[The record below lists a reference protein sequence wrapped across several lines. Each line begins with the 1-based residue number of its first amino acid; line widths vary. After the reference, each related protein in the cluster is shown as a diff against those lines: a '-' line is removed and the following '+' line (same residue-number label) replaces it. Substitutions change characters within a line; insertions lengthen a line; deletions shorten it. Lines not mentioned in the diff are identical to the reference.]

1 MALRKPFVMS
11 SEGFQEELSTGDTL
25 SVPAITL
32 DSTGN
37 ITLSGGGE
45 VLGLPASPSAT
56 GAASKEYVD
65 AVVQGLDLHESV
77 VVRAN
82 ANVTIATPGSSIDS
96 VAMTVGDRFLADSQT
111 TPTQDGIYVWN
122 GAAVP
127 ATRATDW
134 PVGYSAAGAFV
145 FVEEGTDA
153 DSGFVC
159 TNNGGADVT
168 GTDDLVFSQFSGAG
182 QITAGTGL
190 TKTGNTINA
199 IGGNGI
205 TANANDLAVDPDTET
220 GGNIQAVNVTANGV
234 GVDISA
240 IAGTGLEADGSANLR
255 IAAAAAGD
263 GLSGGAGSALA
274 IHLEASNPSLQIAT
288 DELGIKFNSAG
299 GLEKLAA
306 GTGIKLN
313 GTTLLLS
320 ASGLSVKGLPSLF
333 EINAAAVSANVTA
346 TNLNTLTGGSNADAL
361 HSHTFGAATEAPK
374 VENTLTT
381 ATDATTN
388 GDPVYVNGNNT
399 VGKADAATDS
409 KSRVLGVIRS
419 GGGAAG
425 ATPEVVTTGPCTSI
439 LSSATANTPY
449 YLQSGGG
456 IGTSLPGGGSRVICV
471 GYALNATDLFVRLV
485 DYGKKAP

>member
-11 SEGFQEELSTGDTL
+11 SEGFHEELSTGDTL

-32 DSTGN
+32 DSGGD

-45 VLGLPASPSAT
+45 LLGLPSTPSST

-82 ANVTIATPGSSIDS
+82 ANVSIATPGSSIDS
-96 VAMTVGDRFLADSQT
+96 VSMTSGDRFLADTQT
-111 TPTQDGIYVWN
+111 DPTEDGLYVWN
-122 GAAVP
+122 GAAVA

-159 TNNGGADVT
+159 TNDGGADVT
-168 GTDDLVFSQFSGAG
+168 GTDDLAFSQFSGAG

-205 TANANDLAVDPDTET
+205 TANANDLAVNPDSTT
-220 GGNIQAVNVTANGV
+220 GGNIQPVNVAANGV
-234 GVDISA
+234 GVDINA

-274 IHLEASNPSLQIAT
+274 INLEASNPSLQIVT
-288 DELGIKFNSAG
+288 DELGVKFNSSG

-313 GTTLLLS
+313 GSTLLLG

-333 EINAAAVSANVTA
+333 EIDGVAVSANVTA
-346 TNLNTLTGGSNADAL
+346 TNLNTLTGSSNADAL
-361 HSHTFGAATEAPK
+361 HTHATGSATEAPK
-374 VENTLTT
+374 IEENYTT
-381 ATDATTN
+381 ATDATSV
-388 GDPVYVNGNNT
+388 GDPVYVNGNDT
-399 VGKADAATDS
+399 VGKADAAVDA
-409 KSRVLGVIRS
+409 KSRLLGVIRT
-419 GGGAAG
+419 GAGAAG
-425 ATPEVVTTGPCTSI
+425 ATPSVVTAGPCADV
-439 LSSATANTPY
+439 LAGATANTPY
-449 YLQSGGG
+449 YLQAGGG
-456 IGTSLPGGGSRVICV
+456 IGTSLPTAGSRVICV

-485 DYGKKAP
+485 DYGKSAA